1 MFRER
6 GINAPERKL
15 NNERFSK
22 GKELSR
28 DAIRDS
34 LMPKRNEVRK
44 CKNARKTFAYIYV
57 NMYTQ
62 TVTSTSRKSIIS
74 KAIKNI
80 WKYKQSVIILVGSL
94 AFV

>member
-1 MFRER
+1 MFRKR

-34 LMPKRNEVRK
+34 LMPKRNEARK
-44 CKNARKTFAYIYV
+44 CKMHEKLLLTF
-57 NMYTQ
+57 T
-62 TVTSTSRKSIIS
+62 
-74 KAIKNI
+74 
-80 WKYKQSVIILVGSL
+80 
-94 AFV
+94 